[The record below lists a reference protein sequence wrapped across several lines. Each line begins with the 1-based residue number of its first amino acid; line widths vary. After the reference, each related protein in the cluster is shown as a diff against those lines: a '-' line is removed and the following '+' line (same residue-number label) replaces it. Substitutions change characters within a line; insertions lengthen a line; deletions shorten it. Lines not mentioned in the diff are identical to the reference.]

1 MRNENM
7 WNKPNKN
14 ISDKIAE
21 YKQEL
26 IRCAR
31 LYEQEKVQYKRNQR
45 LAPWT
50 QEERNIIKQINSA

>member
-1 MRNENM
+1 M

-14 ISDKIAE
+14 ISDKIAD

-50 QEERNIIKQINSA
+50 QEERNIIKQIKRE